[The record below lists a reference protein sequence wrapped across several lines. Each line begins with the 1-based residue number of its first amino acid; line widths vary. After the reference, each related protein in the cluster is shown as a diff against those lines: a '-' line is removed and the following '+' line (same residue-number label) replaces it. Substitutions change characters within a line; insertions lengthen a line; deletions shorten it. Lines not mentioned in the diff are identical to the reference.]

1 MRIILMRRWVL
12 VALAL
17 GCAPAMAQTPP
28 LAPPLAPPAI
38 PGPPAAGEIRVTLLG
53 TGSPPPVMERFGPAT
68 LVQAGGVNL
77 LFDAGRGVTQR
88 LWQRRVRLG
97 AVDAVFLTH
106 LHSDHVV
113 GLPDLFLTGWLTSP
127 FGQRPGPLR
136 VLGPPGTRR
145 MTDALRQAYDWD
157 IETRIT
163 DQGLPREA
171 ATFATT
177 EFDATAERATNRVVW
192 EQNGVRV
199 TALEVD
205 HGDLIHPS
213 FGFRIDHAGRSV
225 VISGDTRPSENLVR
239 HATGT
244 DLLIHQVAAIRPE
257 LLAQSESWRD
267 ILDHHT
273 TPEQA
278 GTIFSRTAPRLAVYY
293 HLVLLTD
300 FVIPPPSLD
309 ELVARTRTT
318 YAGPLVVGAD
328 LMAFSIGTEGV
339 RRLP

>member
-1 MRIILMRRWVL
+1 MQKILRRHWVL
-12 VALAL
+12 GALAL
-17 GCAPAMAQTPP
+17 GSASAGAQTSS
-28 LAPPLAPPAI
+28 LAPPAL
-38 PGPPAAGEIRVTLLG
+38 PGPLAAGEMRVTLLG

-106 LHSDHVV
+106 LHSDHIV

-136 VLGPPGTRR
+136 VLGPPGTLR

-157 IETRIT
+157 IETRIA
-163 DQGLPREA
+163 DQGLPRDA

-177 EFDATAERATNRVVW
+177 EFRATVERTAGGVVW

-199 TALEVD
+199 TAFEVN

-225 VISGDTRPSENLVR
+225 VISGDTKPSENLVR

-257 LLAQSESWRD
+257 LLAQSESWRA

-278 GTIFSRTAPRLAVYY
+278 GTIFTRTAPRLAVYY

-318 YAGPLVVGAD
+318 YEGPLLVGAD
-328 LMAFSIGTEGV
+328 LMSFSIGAEGV